1 MFKVNDT
8 CEMWLASTIIIR
20 FSISFFTL
28 EFNGWQKRNYEI
40 DTVWII
46 RFTNGYELLSMAAIN
61 WLHASVFTFVHFFL
75 HESKTI
81 FFHFFTYIPTK
92 NSRWNKKEQQ
102 LKTNH
107 RWEINAIGKINNQ
120 HLLKKSHG
128 ELYWMYESTCRNSS
142 IKIIKIF
149 SKQHKICYLTYF
161 SITIYNW
168 NRETLLTWILRK

>member
-8 CEMWLASTIIIR
+8 CEMWLASTIIR

-28 EFNGWQKRNYEI
+28 EFNGWQKRNNEI

-61 WLHASVFTFVHFFL
+61 WLRASVFTFVHFF
-75 HESKTI
+75 
-81 FFHFFTYIPTK
+81 FFFTYIPTK

-107 RWEINAIGKINNQ
+107 RWEINAIA
-120 HLLKKSHG
+120 
-128 ELYWMYESTCRNSS
+128 
-142 IKIIKIF
+142 KIINICWKNHMVNCIECSNPLVEIVP
-149 SKQHKICYLTYF
+149 SK
-161 SITIYNW
+161 
-168 NRETLLTWILRK
+168 